1 MSKMMKVKLFRSASG
16 VFPKHREVVRGLG
29 LRHTNHERVIVDTP
43 ETRGMVKKVSYLV
56 SIVEE
61 NVASAT

>member
-1 MSKMMKVKLFRSASG
+1 MPKQMKIKLVHSTAG
-16 VFPKHREVVRGLG
+16 VFPKHKDVVRGLG

-61 NVASAT
+61 NVADSK